1 MFNISRYFNC
11 CISTSN
17 VIDTNIDKF
26 SFENIKGN
34 YKVISVYDGDTVTLL
49 LPINIHIY
57 NFNQSDSIDIKS
69 DTNPTN
75 KIKYYKINVR
85 LYGIDTPELKPSKNL
100 IDHDNHKIKA
110 IAAKNFLSNLL
121 LLKIVNVHFMNY
133 DKYGRPL
140 AVLYLDDININELMI
155 NEGHAVKYYGG
166 AKENFI

>member
-1 MFNISRYFNC
+1 MFNITRYFNC
-11 CISTSN
+11 CLSTN
-17 VIDTNIDKF
+17 HIIDTDIVKF

-34 YKVISVYDGDTVTLL
+34 YKVISVYDGDTLTLL

-57 NFNQSDSIDIKS
+57 NFNLYDSIDIKS

-100 IDHDNHKIKA
+100 IDRDNHKIKA
-110 IAAKNFLSNLL
+110 IAAKNYLSNLL
-121 LLKIVNVHFMNY
+121 LNKIVNVHFMNY

-140 AVLYLDDININELMI
+140 VTLYLNNININELMI
-155 NEGHAVKYYGG
+155 TEGHAVKYYGG
-166 AKENFI
+166 TKENFI